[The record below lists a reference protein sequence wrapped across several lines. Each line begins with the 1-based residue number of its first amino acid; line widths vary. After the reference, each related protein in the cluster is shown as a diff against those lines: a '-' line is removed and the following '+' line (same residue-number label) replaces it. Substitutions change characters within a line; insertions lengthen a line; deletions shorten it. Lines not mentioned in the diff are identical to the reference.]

1 MSGPTLNSAHL
12 FTIRLAVGAM
22 EDMGVTPYG
31 HRRIATV
38 AGGTFEGDELKGT
51 VLPTPAGDWITVRS
65 DGVWELDVRLTL
77 KTHDGHAIYMSYR
90 GLRHG
95 PQWVLDRLAKG
106 EKVDPSEY
114 YFRIAPRFETA
125 SEKYSF
131 LNRII
136 AVGVGR
142 REATGPIYEVFQI
155 L

>member
-12 FTIRLAVGAM
+12 FTIRLDVGAM
-22 EDMGVTPYG
+22 DDMGVTPYG

-51 VLPTPAGDWITVRS
+51 VQPTPAGDWITVRS

-77 KTHDGHAIYMSYR
+77 KTHDGHLIYMSYR

-114 YFRIAPRFETA
+114 YFRTAPRFETA

-136 AVGVGR
+136 SVGVGR